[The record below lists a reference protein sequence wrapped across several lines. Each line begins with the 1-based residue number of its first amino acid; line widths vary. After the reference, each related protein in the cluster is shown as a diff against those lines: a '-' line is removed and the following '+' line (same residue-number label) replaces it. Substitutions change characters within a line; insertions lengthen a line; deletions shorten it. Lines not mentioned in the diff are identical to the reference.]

1 MKKILTL
8 AVAAMLVLAFSAGV
22 AAQDNIAIVFA
33 TGGLGD
39 QSFNDAAYRGIEQAG
54 EDLGIGYDY
63 VEPASVADYDNYLE
77 QFAATG
83 QYELIISIGFDQ
95 RDSLEEVA
103 ASFPEQNFALVDEAL
118 EADNVASYVYEEK
131 ERGFLMGAAA
141 AMMTERADEFEM
153 MNEEKHIGVVGGM
166 EIPLIEANIAGYK
179 AGAAH
184 IDEEVEVSYSYVGSW
199 DDPGSGNELA
209 TAMIEDD
216 ADIVWQA
223 AGRSGLGVI
232 EAAEEHDVYAIG
244 SDDDQSHLA
253 PDHVLTNGKKFV
265 DNTVYLAVEEV
276 VADDFTPGVHT
287 LGVEEEGLGY
297 TETMLPEDVMER
309 LEELED
315 KISAGEI
322 EIPETID

>member
-1 MKKILTL
+1 MKKFLTL
-8 AVAAMLVLAFSAGV
+8 AFAVVIVFTLTVGAVA
-22 AAQDNIAIVFA
+22 QENIAIVFA

-39 QSFNDAAYRGIEQAG
+39 QSFNDAAYRGIQQA
-54 EDLGIGYDY
+54 EEELGIEYDY
-63 VEPASVADYDNYLE
+63 VEPAAVAEYDSYLE

-83 QYELIISIGFDQ
+83 QYDLIISIGFDQ
-95 RDSLEEVA
+95 RDALEEVSA
-103 ASFPEQNFALVDEAL
+103 RFPEQNFALVDEAL

-141 AMMTERADEFEM
+141 AMMTARTDEFAM

-166 EIPLIEANIAGYK
+166 EIPLIEANIASYK

-199 DDPGSGNELA
+199 SDPGSGSELA
-209 TAMIEDD
+209 TAMIEDG

-232 EAAEEHDVYAIG
+232 EAAEEHGVYAIG

-253 PDHVLTNGKKFV
+253 PDHVITNGKKFV
-265 DNTVYLAVEEV
+265 DNTVYLAVEQVLE
-276 VADDFTPGVHT
+276 DDFRPGVHV
-287 LGVEEEGLGY
+287 LGVEEGGLGY
-297 TETMLPEDVMER
+297 SETMLPDDVIER
-309 LEELED
+309 LDEIEE
-315 KISAGEI
+315 KIAADEI
-322 EIPETID
+322 EIPETLD